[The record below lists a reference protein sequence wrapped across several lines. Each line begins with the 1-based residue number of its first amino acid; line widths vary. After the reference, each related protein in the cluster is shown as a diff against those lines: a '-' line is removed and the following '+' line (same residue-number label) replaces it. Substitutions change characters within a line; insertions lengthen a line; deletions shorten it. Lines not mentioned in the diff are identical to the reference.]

1 MSALAKSWSA
11 STESRWLLP
20 GAIALFLVALT
31 LLHWGW
37 YQHALIRD
45 TVEYHRYGEAMV
57 NGHVPYRDFA
67 VEYPPGALPAFG
79 LPAVGEPSF
88 SLYDHEFQILMALC
102 GVGALAAMSLAL
114 RALNASVERTAAA
127 LTSS

>member
-11 STESRWLLP
+11 SIERRWLLP
-20 GAIALFLVALT
+20 GAVALFLFSMT

-37 YQHALIRD
+37 YQHSLIRD
-45 TVEYHRYGEAMV
+45 TVEYHRYGTAML

-79 LPAVGEPSF
+79 LPAIGKPGF
-88 SLYDHEFQILMALC
+88 TQ
-102 GVGALAAMSLAL
+102 
-114 RALNASVERTAAA
+114 
-127 LTSS
+127 

>member
-1 MSALAKSWSA
+1 M
-11 STESRWLLP
+11 
-20 GAIALFLVALT
+20 T

-79 LPAVGEPSF
+79 LPAIGEPGF

-102 GVGALAAMSLAL
+102 GVARCMTFSTFSTG
-114 RALNASVERTAAA
+114 
-127 LTSS
+127 